1 MSNHPETNKKIMIE
15 KIKDFF
21 TENPEYFGFFF
32 VFVGVLCLVSAIKDA
47 NWLFGN
53 VSGVD
58 YNLKKIDGWVNF
70 FGRKTA
76 RVIAGIMSVLTI
88 LAGIVWFCAYAYYYK

>member
-1 MSNHPETNKKIMIE
+1 MIE
-15 KIKDFF
+15 SVKTFF
-21 TENPEYFGFFF
+21 TDNPHFLGIFFAL
-32 VFVGVLCLVSAIKDA
+32 VGVVCLISAIKDA

-53 VSGVD
+53 VSGLD

-76 RVIAGIMSVLTI
+76 RIIAGFFSVLAI
-88 LAGIVWFCAYAYYYK
+88 LAGIVWFLIYAFYYK